1 MDWKDVVAK
10 VRKENPGLM
19 LKDHLKMA
27 SKIYKPA
34 EKAVEGA
41 VKAVKSVAKKT
52 AKVLKGGKKGKK
64 SKGRK

>member
-27 SKIYKPA
+27 SKIYKAP
-34 EKAVEGA
+34 EKAVESVA
-41 VKAVKSVAKKT
+41 KAVESVAKKH
-52 AKVLKGGKKGKK
+52 AKH
-64 SKGRK
+64 